1 MSWHPGASSAAA
13 NLHKFPNLGG
23 ALGTAAPWPA
33 TRPVNPIL
41 PQLCAAALAGGH
53 KAVAQQW
60 LQQWPPPMQAAWGP
74 VWAKVF
80 ESVPD
85 DVDWGAFVQG
95 EQRYASQP
103 VAGARQDY
111 PVIASA
117 GQACLRRAAAGHGT
131 GLAPVVLVPS
141 MVNRGFVLDLLP
153 RFSLVEFLR
162 AAGHPVLVVDWG
174 EPNPMQPRTLDQV
187 IAEQLVPLLQA
198 GAAAHG
204 PLAVFGY
211 CMGGLLALAATLV
224 LAARGDTQTVAKLSV
239 AAMPWDFSATA
250 THGHVAHIHAS
261 QARGVLAP
269 WLSGLPV
276 LAPEVLAHYFW
287 LLDPWSP
294 VRRLMAFGREP
305 DPARVAHLTAL
316 EDWLADGLALDGP
329 VAKQML
335 QEWYADNAP
344 MRGAWQ
350 VAGVPMRPSDVPC
363 PLQVVLT
370 QRDAL
375 VPLASALPLVGQT
388 RAAQV
393 AMAATGH
400 VGLVCGRQAV
410 EQLYRPLLGF
420 VRG

>member
-1 MSWHPGASSAAA
+1 M
-13 NLHKFPNLGG
+13 
-23 ALGTAAPWPA
+23 
-33 TRPVNPIL
+33 NPIL
-41 PQLCAAALAGGH
+41 PQLCAAAMAGGH

-74 VWAKVF
+74 VW
-80 ESVPD
+80 ERVPD

-95 EQRYASQP
+95 VQRYASQP
-103 VAGARQDY
+103 VAGVRAEW
-111 PVIASA
+111 PVLATA
-117 GQACLRRAAAGHGT
+117 GQACLRLAAAGDGT

-153 RFSLVEFLR
+153 GFSLVEHLV

-174 EPNPMQPRTLDQV
+174 EPNPMLPRTLEV
-187 IAEQLVPLLQA
+187 VVAEQLVPLLQA
-198 GAAAHG
+198 GAAAWG

-224 LAARGDTQTVAKLSV
+224 LAAKGDTQTVAKLSV
-239 AAMPWDFSATA
+239 AAMPWDFSQTA
-250 THGHVAHIHAS
+250 TQAHAS

-269 WLSGLPV
+269 WLSGLTM

-294 VRRLMAFGREP
+294 VRRLMAFGREA
-305 DPARVAHLTAL
+305 DPARVVHLTAL
-316 EDWLADGLALDGP
+316 EDWLADGLPLDGP

-335 QEWYADNAP
+335 QDWYADNAP

-350 VAGVPMRPSDVPC
+350 VAGVPMLPSAVPC

-375 VPLASALPLVGQT
+375 VPMASALPFVGQT

-393 AMAATGH
+393 VMAATGH
-400 VGLVCGRQAV
+400 LGLVCGRQA
-410 EQLYRPLLGF
+410 EQQLYQPLLKF
-420 VRG
+420 IKDSS